1 MPNARREEG
10 RQEKASGGIFARATR
25 KTAEDD
31 DQEDWDM
38 TLNRY
43 GVSTPGAPNRHH
55 PSSSGASKYSSKPM
69 EIPAPKTAVGSCGS
83 DLLGPEK
90 SSTKRV
96 DA

>member
-1 MPNARREEG
+1 MPGGKKDAKRRQAAG
-10 RQEKASGGIFARATR
+10 FSLVPPK

-90 SSTKRV
+90 SSTERV